1 MTSSI
6 DASIFRAYDIR
17 GIVDQA
23 LSETVV
29 EQIGMAVAEQSL
41 QAGVATVAL
50 GRDGRLSGPRLMAA
64 LQRGIRNAGAE
75 AIDVGMV
82 PTPILYFTAQ
92 RYAGGSGIMLTGS
105 HNPPDYNGCKIMVAG
120 NTLAGDEITA
130 IYQQICAGMTPADQ
144 PGGCHQQEVIND
156 YLAEVERL
164 NTLQQP
170 LRVVADYGNG
180 VAGLVGPDLF
190 ERLGVDAINLY
201 AEVDGHFPNHHPDPS
216 KPENLT
222 ELRRVMVRDNIALG
236 LAFDGDGDR
245 LGVIAGDNGET
256 EIIWADRIMQLLAE
270 DVLREQPGSNI
281 VFDVKCSG
289 RLAQRIDAL
298 GGNPIMSRTGHSLI
312 KRAMREHNA
321 PLAGEMSGH
330 FFFGKPWYGFD
341 DGLFA
346 AARLLSI
353 LSRANDPA
361 ALLHAIPTGI
371 STPELNIA
379 TAEGENHAIID
390 KLQRLAAFPGAELNT
405 IDGVRADYADGWG
418 LVRASNT
425 TPVLV
430 LRFEADTE
438 AALQRIQQQFRE
450 QLQRHA
456 GQLQMDFCSGHLNG

>member
-1 MTSSI
+1 MQQPI
-6 DASIFRAYDIR
+6 DPNIFRAYDIR
-17 GIVDQA
+17 GIVDVS
-23 LSETVV
+23 LTETAV
-29 EQIGMAVAEQSL
+29 EQIGMAVARQSL

-64 LQRGIRNAGAE
+64 LERGIRAAGAE
-75 AIDVGMV
+75 VIDVGMV
-82 PTPILYFTAQ
+82 PTPLLYFTAQ

-130 IYQQICAGMTPADQ
+130 LHALISAGMAVADQ
-144 PGGCHQQEVIND
+144 PGNSQRQEVIDD

-164 NTLQQP
+164 NTLKRP
-170 LRVVADYGNG
+170 LRVVVDYGNG
-180 VAGLVGPDLF
+180 AAGAVGPALLQ
-190 ERLGVDAINLY
+190 RLGVDAINLY

-216 KPENLT
+216 KPENLA
-222 ELRRVMVRDNIALG
+222 ELRRVMVTENIPLG

-245 LGVIAGDNGET
+245 LGVIVARHGQT

-270 DVLREQPGSNI
+270 DVLLQQPGSNI

-289 RLAQRIDAL
+289 RLAQRITEL
-298 GGNPIMSRTGHSLI
+298 GGHPIMSRTGHSLI
-312 KRAMREHNA
+312 KRAMREHHA

-341 DGLFA
+341 DALFA
-346 AARLLSI
+346 AARLLCI
-353 LSRANDPA
+353 LSRADDPA

-379 TAEGENHAIID
+379 TAEGENHDIIEL
-390 KLQRLAAFPGAELNT
+390 LQQRAEFPEATLNT

-418 LVRASNT
+418 LIRASNT

-438 AALQRIQQQFRE
+438 AALERIQQQFRL
-450 QLQRHA
+450 QLQQVADHLHA
-456 GQLQMDFCSGHLNG
+456 DF

>member
-1 MTSSI
+1 MTQPI

-17 GIVDQA
+17 GIVDVS
-23 LSETVV
+23 LTESTV
-29 EQIGMAVAEQSL
+29 EQIGMAVAQQSL
-41 QAGVATVAL
+41 LVGVATVAL

-64 LQRGIRNAGAE
+64 LQRGIRAAGAE
-75 AIDVGMV
+75 VIDVGMV
-82 PTPILYFTAQ
+82 PTPLLYFTAQ

-130 IYQQICAGMTPADQ
+130 LHDQICAGMTPADQ
-144 PGGCHQQEVIND
+144 PGSSQQHAVMDD

-164 NTLQQP
+164 NTLQRP
-170 LRVVADYGNG
+170 LQVVVDYGNG
-180 VAGLVGPDLF
+180 AAGAVGPALWQ
-190 ERLGVDAINLY
+190 RLGVDAINLY
-201 AEVDGHFPNHHPDPS
+201 ADVDGHFPNHHPDPS
-216 KPENLT
+216 KPENLV
-222 ELRRVMVRDNIALG
+222 ELRRVMVAENIPLG

-245 LGVIAGDNGET
+245 LGVIVAAHGQT

-270 DVLREQPGSNI
+270 DVLQQQPGSNI

-289 RLAQRIDAL
+289 RLAQRISEL

-341 DGLFA
+341 DALFA
-346 AARLLSI
+346 AARLLCI
-353 LSRANDPA
+353 LSHSDDPV

-379 TAEGENHAIID
+379 TAEGENHAII
-390 KLQRLAAFPGAELNT
+390 KLLQQQAEFPGATLNS

-418 LVRASNT
+418 LIRASNT

-438 AALQRIQQQFRE
+438 AALARIQQQFRT
-450 QLQRHA
+450 QLQLVA
-456 GQLQMDFCSGHLNG
+456 GHLILDF

>member
-1 MTSSI
+1 MNSSI

-29 EQIGMAVAEQSL
+29 EQIGMAVAVQSL

-64 LQRGIRNAGAE
+64 LQRGIRSAGAE
-75 AIDVGMV
+75 VIDVGMV

-120 NTLAGDEITA
+120 NTLAGDEIAA
-130 IYQQICAGMTPADQ
+130 IYQQICAGLTAADQ
-144 PGGCHQQEVIND
+144 PGGCHQQEVIDD

-170 LRVVADYGNG
+170 LRVVTDYGNG
-180 VAGLVGPDLF
+180 VAGAVGPALF

-216 KPENLT
+216 KPENLA
-222 ELRRVMVRDNIALG
+222 ELRRVMVRENIALG

-245 LGVIAGDNGET
+245 LGVIAGHNGET

-289 RLAQRIDAL
+289 RLAQRIHAL

-312 KRAMREHNA
+312 KRAMREQNA

-353 LSRANDPA
+353 LSRADDPA

-379 TAEGENHAIID
+379 TAEGDNHAIID
-390 KLQRLAAFPGAELNT
+390 KLQKLAEFPGAELNT
-405 IDGVRADYADGWG
+405 IDGVRADYDDGWG

-438 AALQRIQQQFRE
+438 SALKRIQQQFRE

-456 GQLQMDFCSGHLNG
+456 GQLRIDF

>member
-1 MTSSI
+1 MSQSI

-17 GIVDQA
+17 GIVDQS
-23 LSETVV
+23 LSEAVV
-29 EQIGMAVAEQSL
+29 EQIGMAVGLASM
-41 QAGVATVAL
+41 QAGVATVAV

-64 LQRGIRNAGAE
+64 LQRGLQQAGVE
-75 AIDVGMV
+75 VIDVGMV
-82 PTPILYFTAQ
+82 PTPVLYFTAQ

-130 IYQQICAGMTPADQ
+130 LYEQIVAGMAPADQ
-144 PGGCHQQEVIND
+144 TGSTQQQEIIDD

-164 NTLQQP
+164 NVIEGSM
-170 LRVVADYGNG
+170 RVVADYGNG
-180 VAGLVGPDLF
+180 VAGALGPALF
-190 ERLGVDAINLY
+190 QRLGVDAVNLY

-216 KPENLT
+216 KPENLA
-222 ELRRVMVRDNIALG
+222 ELRRVMVSENIPLG

-245 LGVIAGDNGET
+245 LGVIAGSKGET
-256 EIIWADRIMQLLAE
+256 EIIWADRIMQLLAK
-270 DVLREQPGSNI
+270 DVLRAQPGSNV

-289 RLAQRIDAL
+289 RLGQRISEL
-298 GGNPIMSRTGHSLI
+298 GGVPIMSRTGHSLI

-353 LSRANDPA
+353 LSRVDDPA
-361 ALLHAIPTGI
+361 ALLQAIPTGI

-379 TAEGENHAIID
+379 TAEGENHAIIEQ
-390 KLQRLAAFPGAELNT
+390 LQLNAEFPGATLNT
-405 IDGVRADYADGWG
+405 IDGVRADYPDGWG
-418 LVRASNT
+418 LIRASNT

-430 LRFEADTE
+430 LRFEADSE

-450 QLQRHA
+450 QLQQH
-456 GQLQMDFCSGHLNG
+456 GNNPSLNF